1 MRGCRRTLSPHHG
14 LVVCRE
20 RPGHSS
26 YTRHTARV
34 PGIGAPQLL
43 PPHEDCDG
51 CAARHLLLQA
61 LRRPHGSVALEEA
74 LLDGLLYVA
83 LLVLRPLED
92 VSVEIVGRVGRHFG
106 ASVSVKYS
114 KVPDRGQKL
123 KKERKMCL
131 GIGI

>member
-1 MRGCRRTLSPHHG
+1 MIRGCERTLSPHHG

-26 YTRHTARV
+26 YPRHTARV

-51 CAARHLLLQA
+51 CAASHLLLQA
-61 LRRPHGSVALEEA
+61 LRRPHHPVALQEA
-74 LLDGLLYVA
+74 LLDGLLDVS

-92 VSVEIVGRVGRHFG
+92 VYVKIVGSMGRYFG
-106 ASVSVKYS
+106 ASMTVKDT
-114 KVPDRGQKL
+114 KIPDKDLR
-123 KKERKMCL
+123 EN
-131 GIGI
+131 IY